1 MKDRQPWSVRG
12 VSREA
17 RAKAARAA
25 AQQHMTIGEWVT
37 RTLITAADRDLGLA
51 PPEPSETSTTTDNLP
66 ARPAEQQR
74 ELTHALGSLVRYLE
88 KNAQTGDVSRRLE
101 RTEHVLMGRIEQMA
115 AGLYSLMQTMENRTM
130 PVVDA
135 NGGTARLISPDQSRL
150 AAAVEKVVD
159 AEARRQDQMAA
170 VAEAL
175 TLLAARVGDP
185 QTADVAPEP
194 AVEPQPETASKPDI
208 APESDDEATL
218 DEARTAKADPSWQP
232 DDELEPLVLA
242 DEVSEPE
249 AAADTAAAEPDERNV
264 ADEDGASDNE
274 ADKGVDEGHTSPAA
288 ATAAWMAD
296 WSRDGGDVVA
306 NIRARRLA
314 DQEPEGDGE
323 KRGFFGR
330 MFRRD

>member
-37 RTLITAADRDLGLA
+37 RTLIAAADRDLGLA
-51 PPEPSETSTTTDNLP
+51 PSEPSEPANATDNLP

-185 QTADVAPEP
+185 QAADVAPQPET
-194 AVEPQPETASKPDI
+194 EPQPETASKPEI
-208 APESDDEATL
+208 APESADEATL
-218 DEARTAKADPSWQP
+218 DEARTAKADLSWPS
-232 DDELEPLVLA
+232 DDGLEPLVLA

-249 AAADTAAAEPDERNV
+249 AAAEPDELND
-264 ADEDGASDNE
+264 AHEDGASDDE
-274 ADKGVDEGHTSPAA
+274 AGKGGEEGHTSPAA

-296 WSRDGGDVVA
+296 WSRDGEDVVA

-314 DQEPEGDGE
+314 DQEPDDNGD

-330 MFRRD
+330 LFRRD